1 MFTGLVRIDDTGDAI
16 FAINAVGSVN
26 AFVLIVIAILDG
38 DIDRSTILTIG
49 ASRARQADMADAVF
63 TGNGDRIVAI
73 FTGDADFT
81 VDTIL
86 TGFALRAGDGDT
98 IFTRCTIFTVKTADR
113 DAIGAVQ
120 ADMAILAVD
129 ADLAVFTVLARL
141 ADVNVFGQ
149 LQIIR
154 DLAIFIRGFV
164 EQDVLASIDIFF
176 CLFILGT
183 S

>member
-1 MFTGLVRIDDTGDAI
+1 
-16 FAINAVGSVN
+16 
-26 AFVLIVIAILDG
+26 
-38 DIDRSTILTIG
+38 
-49 ASRARQADMADAVF
+49 MADAVF
-63 TGNGDRIVAI
+63 TGNGDRIFAVRARD
-73 FTGDADFT
+73 TDLT

-129 ADLAVFTVLARL
+129 ADLTILTVLARL
-141 ADVNVFGQ
+141 ADVDVLGQ

-154 DLAIFIRGFV
+154 DLAIFILGFV
-164 EQDVLASIDIFF
+164 EQDVLAGIDIFVG
-176 CLFILGT
+176 LSILTCTSWCITFYSQGRMGT
-183 S
+183 CCCADRLQS